1 MPRFTILICLFL
13 CLGALAE
20 PFSIV
25 ANGGKQELV
34 PLSAVAGLLGGTVSG
49 EESNCCTFSA
59 RGKTLVLGTT
69 DIGFALQESAE
80 HFTDWYVDSTPDHHV
95 NGVAVLFDGGL
106 YADKTLFI
114 KAFGLHSAT
123 DFNRTLTDPQSGNK
137 IALPVGAAIPDLFG
151 PSLISGTGILIDGE
165 PYVQVAGLA
174 TTLAGGV
181 NVEAGTGRMLVTVN
195 GHVATFAP
203 YSTAAESDYQPQ
215 TLTKQTVVYEDKLF
229 VPAAD
234 FARLFELTLRL
245 PSKEET
251 ARLFYREEWTSTE
264 VLAQIIDHPTL
275 KVPVY
280 LATFLHYQIAS
291 VSADFDGDKVNETA
305 YAVTQM
311 QSHQPG
317 SVWIQKG
324 VKTAWKLRLPDQS
337 FQVDHFHARD
347 LTGDK
352 VPELVFGT
360 AFIGAYIGA
369 LGLTA
374 YRWDPER
381 KIYSNVLGS
390 GTEDG
395 FLTYVGA
402 GGYGGIVFQPAVN
415 GKPPMLIRY
424 ETMEWRQSPQ
434 HYKATWFAWNGK
446 FFVYKSN
453 KTTKKTYNCY
463 ELNFNIQP
471 VFTELGVTDI
481 SLMRGFED

>member
-1 MPRFTILICLFL
+1 MQRLTLLASLFL
-13 CLGALAE
+13 CLGALAG
-20 PFSIV
+20 PVSIL

-34 PLSAVAGLLGGTVSG
+34 PLAAVAELLDGTVDG
-49 EESNCCTFSA
+49 EETNCCMFSA
-59 RGKTLVLGTT
+59 RGKTLVLGAT
-69 DIGFALQESAE
+69 DIGFALQGSAE
-80 HFTDWYVDSTPDHHV
+80 YFTNWHIDSTPDHRVH
-95 NGVAVLFDGGL
+95 GVAVVFDGEL

-114 KAFGLHSAT
+114 KAFGLQSAT
-123 DFNRTLTDPQSGNK
+123 DFNHTLTDPQSGNK
-137 IALPVGAAIPDLFG
+137 LVVPVGAVIPDLFG
-151 PSLISGTGILIDGE
+151 PSLISGTGILINGE

-174 TTLAGGV
+174 TALAGGV
-181 NVEAGTGRMLVTVN
+181 NVEAGTGRMLATVN

-203 YSTAAESDYQPQ
+203 YSTVVERDYQPQ
-215 TLTKQTVVYEDKLF
+215 TLARQSVVYEDKLY

-234 FARLFELTLRL
+234 FARLFELRLRQ

-251 ARLFYREEWTSTE
+251 ARLFYRKEWTSTE

-275 KVPVY
+275 EVPVY

-291 VSADFDGDKVNETA
+291 ISADFDGDKANETA

-324 VKTAWKLRLPDQS
+324 AKTVWKLRLPEQS

-360 AFIGAYIGA
+360 AFMGAYIGA
-369 LGLTA
+369 LGITA

-390 GTEDG
+390 GTMDG
-395 FLTYVGA
+395 FLTYVGS
-402 GGYGGIVFQPAVN
+402 GGNGGIVFQPAAN

-424 ETMEWRQSPQ
+424 ETVEWRQSPQ

-446 FFVYKSN
+446 FFVYRST
-453 KTTKKTYNCY
+453 KTTKKAYDIFDDK
-463 ELNFNIQP
+463 FNIQQ
-471 VFTELGVTDI
+471 VFAELGVTGI
-481 SLMRGFED
+481 SLMRGFEE